1 MLFFDIVFHD
11 QREFATDAL
20 QVEFNGLTGLVRFQ
34 DGERSDVQLDVLKL
48 RKKSLV
54 KVGEWTAAGGVEI
67 NNNSQFYDT
76 GPVNVTLKVV
86 TIVVRHPII
95 LNIVQ

>member
-1 MLFFDIVFHD
+1 M
-11 QREFATDAL
+11 
-20 QVEFNGLTGLVRFQ
+20 RFQ

-54 KVGEWTAAGGVEI
+54 KVGEWTLAGGVTI
-67 NNNSQFYDT
+67 NNNSQIYDT

-86 TIVVRHPII
+86 TIVVS
-95 LNIVQ
+95 